1 MLKNIYTHK
10 LEIKNENEKN
20 WLLIIPIICK
30 KSAA

>member
-10 LEIKNENEKN
+10 LEIKNENQKN
-20 WLLIIPIICK
+20 WLHVSPIIYK